1 MPPNT
6 YAIGRNTKY
15 IPIPNRILKNKKV
28 AHSRQNVPVCLAELL
43 FERFSAKSVWVGA
56 YKCSHFL
63 TASACDI
70 EVLVILEFHAK
81 NTNTKLGLK
90 QLQGVWIFPL
100 LFWWVN
106 QTKINNVSKYQVFV
120 WFHFFLNFQR
130 THDRIDI
137 YRFPNRKWYFLR
149 FQIIMF
155 ET

>member
-1 MPPNT
+1 MGNIFFVGKTSFFRAKNFNVSTKTLWSVLCLLLLFCLPYVHVEFLDYLTTYPPSSCPSNYWMTPHT

-70 EVLVILEFHAK
+70 EVLQVVGFKA
-81 NTNTKLGLK
+81 
-90 QLQGVWIFPL
+90 
-100 LFWWVN
+100 LFSR
-106 QTKINNVSKYQVFV
+106 KSININECS
-120 WFHFFLNFQR
+120 
-130 THDRIDI
+130 
-137 YRFPNRKWYFLR
+137 
-149 FQIIMF
+149 
-155 ET
+155 